1 MSRKQTQLYDD
12 DDLDYDEED
21 YDEAGYD
28 DWDEPVAGP
37 AVAKV
42 GTGYCLQACL
52 AAAAAAAIALI
63 PRWIPAAQEPQLPPR
78 DAIMCQS

>member
-1 MSRKQTQLYDD
+1 MSRKTTQLYDD

-21 YDEAGYD
+21 YDEDAYD

-42 GTGYCLQACL
+42 RAWLL
-52 AAAAAAAIALI
+52 
-63 PRWIPAAQEPQLPPR
+63 PAG
-78 DAIMCQS
+78 MSCSCCCCCCCC

>member
-21 YDEAGYD
+21 YEDDAYD

-42 GTGYCLQACL
+42 
-52 AAAAAAAIALI
+52 
-63 PRWIPAAQEPQLPPR
+63 PA
-78 DAIMCQS
+78 

>member
-12 DDLDYDEED
+12 DDLDYDEEE
-21 YDEAGYD
+21 YDEDAYD

-42 GTGYCLQACL
+42 
-52 AAAAAAAIALI
+52 
-63 PRWIPAAQEPQLPPR
+63 
-78 DAIMCQS
+78 

>member
-1 MSRKQTQLYDD
+1 MSRKTTQLYDD

-21 YDEAGYD
+21 YDEDAYD

-42 GTGYCLQACL
+42 RPGYCLQACL
-52 AAAAAAAIALI
+52 AAAAAAAIAATALGV
-63 PRWIPAAQEPQLPPR
+63 ALLTPPL
-78 DAIMCQS
+78 